1 LRQKRAFDAS
11 HAALLPLKKG
21 GKAKASFYLFRP
33 VDCIYGR
40 CGKNYRGVAG
50 WAIYTLISEPG
61 SQIDKFEAILFAI
74 VMAAI
79 APQLLAFIKTKK

>member
-1 LRQKRAFDAS
+1 MRIVFMNIVARIV
-11 HAALLPLKKG
+11 AA
-21 GKAKASFYLFRP
+21 
-33 VDCIYGR
+33 V
-40 CGKNYRGVAG
+40 VG

-74 VMAAI
+74 VMAAV

>member
-1 LRQKRAFDAS
+1 MDVVARII
-11 HAALLPLKKG
+11 AA
-21 GKAKASFYLFRP
+21 
-33 VDCIYGR
+33 
-40 CGKNYRGVAG
+40 VAG